1 MESHAQSVD
10 DHLIDSL
17 SYKLKLGDSYVTD
30 RRSVTY
36 FPQGGNSYS
45 SNNVK
50 VIKIMLTGD
59 QWMDPSTLK
68 LQFRLRNDATVVSG
82 KQLVPFTVG
91 PHQFFRRFRLICGA
105 QVVEDIDNYNRTT
118 EMFHMMQA
126 ENKRLNDA
134 IEGFGGTLTETP
146 TGIAAGSERVGMFT
160 PLSGLLNQ
168 DKYLPIRYCPIQ
180 LEFELVS
187 SGGDAVR
194 TKGAGG
200 DENSLVWSI
209 SDVQLKCDVISSD
222 NALDNEYASH
232 LLSRKSLQINF
243 SSYATSVQTA
253 GSTGKQT
260 VNLSRALT
268 RMKSIFVS
276 MFQAPTDRS
285 GNVDNKTYN
294 ETNLFW
300 HPMSGTYNA
309 TTGQYAPAYD
319 SSKEL
324 SFTLQIGSNKFPEY
338 PIQNAAEAYY
348 QLRKS
353 LGIHGSAFHSINIK
367 GNEFITNMF
376 VLGTDTEKILSA
388 AFSGYNT
395 KSGDLITLALEN
407 NGLANGD
414 RIHSVLHYDA
424 ILNIRDSGVEMLD

>member
-17 SYKLKLGDSYVTD
+17 SFKLKPGASYVTD

-36 FPQGGNSYS
+36 FPQGGNQYS
-45 SNNVK
+45 PTGVK
-50 VIKIMLTGD
+50 VMKILLTGD
-59 QWMDPSTLK
+59 QWLDPSTLK
-68 LQFRLRNDATVVSG
+68 LQCRLRNDDTGS
-82 KQLVPFTVG
+82 KPLVPFTVG
-91 PHQFFRRFRLICGA
+91 PHGFFRRFRVICGG
-105 QVVEDIDNYNRTT
+105 QVIEDIDNYNRTT

-134 IEGFGGTLTETP
+134 IEGFGGTATGTP
-146 TGIAAGSERVGMFT
+146 ASIAAGEERVVMFT

-168 DKYLPIRYCPIQ
+168 DKYLPIRYMPIS
-180 LEFELVS
+180 LEWELVS

-194 TKGAGG
+194 TGPSDA
-200 DENSLVWSI
+200 NSLVWSI
-209 SDVQLKCDVISSD
+209 SDVQLKCDVISLD

-232 LLSRKSLQINF
+232 LLSGKSLPINF
-243 SSYATSVQTA
+243 SSNATNVQTA
-253 GSTGKQT
+253 GSTGKQS

-276 MFQAPTDRS
+276 MFKAPADN
-285 GNVDNKTYN
+285 NVYN

-300 HPMSGTYNA
+300 HDMAGTY
-309 TTGQYAPAYD
+309 D
-319 SSKEL
+319 STKEL
-324 SFTLQIGSNKFPEY
+324 NFTLQIGSKKFPEY
-338 PIQNAAEAYY
+338 PIGSLAESYY

-367 GNEFITNMF
+367 GNEFMTNKF
-376 VLGTDTEKILSA
+376 VLGIDTEKILGAS
-388 AFSGYNT
+388 FTGYNT
-395 KSGDLITLALEN
+395 KSGDLMTLALEN

-424 ILNIRDSGVEMLD
+424 ILNIRDAGVEVMD